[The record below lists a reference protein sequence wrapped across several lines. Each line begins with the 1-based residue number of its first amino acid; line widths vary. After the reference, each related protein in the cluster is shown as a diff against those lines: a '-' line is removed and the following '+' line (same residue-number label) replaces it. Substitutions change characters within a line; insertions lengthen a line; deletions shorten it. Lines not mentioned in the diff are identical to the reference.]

1 MHEEEKVLATDRLLE
16 ILRADAEED
25 VEERE
30 VSIPLSEKEVQAILA
45 TKDSK
50 KEKKKKRGFSI
61 PKEKIDYKK
70 FLNFTLSKL
79 KRLVI
84 EKDGYIGLDIGNNNI
99 KYVILKHSGK
109 DIILKG
115 YGIHS
120 YRNWN
125 LSQEKMQEELLHTL
139 GLAITSE
146 KKKLYNIVTSVF
158 GQKVAIKNVT
168 LPKVAKAELR
178 DAIIWNAKKDL
189 PFPIEQSMVDFKI
202 LGEIS
207 EKGVPKLS
215 SVIAIADQEIIQ
227 THLELLKKMDTIPS
241 RVVIVPL
248 AIYNTFYFFTEKNQ
262 IKNGVVIDIG
272 SSNTYMIFI
281 SEGNLQFAREIGI
294 GGEDITQ
301 GLIGSISTDKG
312 VINID
317 REFAE
322 KLKIDV
328 GIADE
333 NNFALYKEGISNS
346 QVGMMMKP
354 TLEKLAS
361 QIQRT
366 FDYYRSK
373 FPKSDPEKVYISG
386 GTASMKNF
394 APFLTE
400 ALGREVL
407 VLNPFEYVKV
417 SDKISNKEDLDKAAP
432 FLSVA
437 FGNAIDER
445 RGLNLL
451 PPEIQIIPLL
461 NFQKKIFIRAF
472 ILIAFILSIFS
483 LNIISGKSE
492 YKDRLESMNVHGKSA
507 VSVLQEYKKLNSE
520 KAAVENERNNFMAQ
534 VRDISGEVD
543 IVGVMKI
550 LSSVTPNYI
559 TINNVSIENKNVIF
573 DGYINNPEFNSEIYI
588 ADFGVKI
595 ERTGF
600 FMKVEPY
607 REISPEGGS
616 ESLNFE
622 ISRIVE

>member
-1 MHEEEKVLATDRLLE
+1 MHEEEKELATDRLLE
-16 ILRADAEED
+16 VLRAD
-25 VEERE
+25 VEEE
-30 VSIPLSEKEVQAILA
+30 VEVNLEDKNVSVPLSDKEVQAILA

-50 KEKKKKRGFSI
+50 KEEKKKRGFSI
-61 PKEKIDYKK
+61 PKQKIDYKK
-70 FLNFTLSKL
+70 FLNFAISKL

-109 DIILKG
+109 DVILEG
-115 YGIHS
+115 YGIHP
-120 YRNWN
+120 YRTGN
-125 LSQEKMQEELLHTL
+125 LNQEKVQEELLHTL
-139 GLAITSE
+139 SLAITSD

-189 PFPIEQSMVDFKI
+189 PFPIEQSMVDYKI
-202 LGEIS
+202 LGEVS

-215 SVIAIADQEIIQ
+215 SVVAIADQEIIQ
-227 THLELLKKMDTIPS
+227 THLEQLKKTDTIPT
-241 RVVIVPL
+241 RVIIVPL
-248 AIYNTFYFFTEKNQ
+248 AIYNAFYFFTEKSQ

-294 GGEDITQ
+294 GGEDVTK
-301 GLIGSISTDKG
+301 GLIGSISTDVG
-312 VINID
+312 VVNID

-322 KLKIDV
+322 KLKTDV

-333 NNFALYKEGISNS
+333 NDFALYKEGISNS
-346 QVGMMMKP
+346 QAGMMMKP

-373 FPKSDPEKVYISG
+373 FPKSEPEKVYISG
-386 GTASMKNF
+386 GTAAMNNF
-394 APFLTE
+394 TPFLTE
-400 ALGREVL
+400 ALGREVI

-417 SDKISNKEDLDKAAP
+417 SDKITNKEDLDKAVP

-437 FGNAIDER
+437 FGNAIDEK

-461 NFQKKIFIRAF
+461 NFQKRIFIRA
-472 ILIAFILSIFS
+472 
-483 LNIISGKSE
+483 
-492 YKDRLESMNVHGKSA
+492 Y
-507 VSVLQEYKKLNSE
+507 
-520 KAAVENERNNFMAQ
+520 
-534 VRDISGEVD
+534 
-543 IVGVMKI
+543 
-550 LSSVTPNYI
+550 
-559 TINNVSIENKNVIF
+559 
-573 DGYINNPEFNSEIYI
+573 
-588 ADFGVKI
+588 
-595 ERTGF
+595 
-600 FMKVEPY
+600 
-607 REISPEGGS
+607 
-616 ESLNFE
+616 
-622 ISRIVE
+622 